1 MKRNTETIQEEAKAL
16 KIYIDYDFTD
26 WNSYIRIERG
36 NLYEANRIKQTE
48 KQAVC
53 FMVRKRYTG
62 KYPVTLTIRPHFKD
76 KRRDL
81 DNYRI
86 KGLIDGL
93 VAANV
98 IKNDNL
104 NCINKIILEPVF
116 TKEPGVEVIIEGSEE
131 E

>member
-1 MKRNTETIQEEAKAL
+1 MQEETKAL
-16 KIYIDYDFTD
+16 KLYIDYEFVDM
-26 WNSYIRIERG
+26 NRYINIERA
-36 NLYEANRIKQTE
+36 NKYEANYVKQCE
-48 KQAVC
+48 KKAVC

-116 TKEPGVEVIIEGSEE
+116 TEEPGVEVEIEETGARND
-131 E
+131 